1 MVVVRGAQVEPPH
14 KMKGLFW
21 SPIPPVK
28 VQSTVWGHLKDF
40 KEFDVKA
47 LLDDFAAKT
56 ETAAKPATKS
66 DAPKVR
72 TRGCRV
78 HRLLLSEHGSA
89 WH

>member
-1 MVVVRGAQVEPPH
+1 
-14 KMKGLFW
+14 MKGLFW

-78 HRLLLSEHGSA
+78 HTLLVPNHGSA
-89 WH
+89 LH